1 MIWLE
6 FKFKLNLETK
16 KRKSS
21 SLSRWVGKGAFIMTK
36 INVKVDRITVAG
48 ELPNWT
54 LQDIY
59 RETGLIPRDGA
70 LFLEREDADGN
81 IENMAFMAEN
91 QFQRDNWRLDFNP
104 ANLTADETMILR
116 HIIQKLEKAH
126 FTRLD
131 IAFDVF
137 NNDLA
142 MKNRVYRFNVRE
154 DVIETIKGRN
164 KNVETLYWGARK
176 SEQQI
181 RLYNKLVEQQKKQQ
195 VIPDGVENWARLE
208 LQLRGKKPT
217 DWLDSATKMLNQ
229 FKLPKL
235 QTLDPND
242 RVTLY
247 GLINGIVEWHDFSK
261 RKQAKYRKLIKD
273 SEGFETQLADEMKE
287 VLAANL
293 ENLQHELNGYLN
305 NFDVKK

>member
-1 MIWLE
+1 M
-6 FKFKLNLETK
+6 
-16 KRKSS
+16 
-21 SLSRWVGKGAFIMTK
+21 AK
-36 INVKVDRITVAG
+36 IKVKVDRITVAG

-59 RETGLIPRDGA
+59 QETGLIPRDGA

-116 HIIQKLEKAH
+116 NIVQKLEKAH

-142 MKNRVYRFNVRE
+142 MKYRVYRFNVRE

-164 KNVETLYWGARK
+164 KSVETLYWGARK

-181 RLYNKLVEQQKKQQ
+181 RLYNKLVEQQKKHQP
-195 VIPDGVENWARLE
+195 IPDGVENWVRLE
-208 LQLRGKKPT
+208 LQLRGKKPNE
-217 DWLDSATKMLNQ
+217 WLQSATEMLNQ
-229 FKLPKL
+229 FKLDNLQKL
-235 QTLDPND
+235 SYRD
-242 RVTLY
+242 RAVLH
-247 GLINGIVEWHDFSK
+247 GLTDETIAWQELAK
-261 RKQAKYRKLIKD
+261 ATQARYRKMIKQ

-293 ENLQHELNGYLN
+293 DDLQHELNGYLN
-305 NFDVKK
+305 DFDVKQ